1 MNLRIKGVTLIK
13 FLIIFLLGIAFCQWV
28 FPLFDS
34 LLSLLCQYI
43 ETVKIKL
50 VEKTTESTVHIA
62 QLKDELEEKPSSARA
77 IGFMVQEQEDGE
89 DYYEDD

>member
-1 MNLRIKGVTLIK
+1 M
-13 FLIIFLLGIAFCQWV
+13 
-28 FPLFDS
+28 
-34 LLSLLCQYI
+34 
-43 ETVKIKL
+43 VKIKL

-77 IGFMVQEQEDGE
+77 IGFMIQEQEDGE